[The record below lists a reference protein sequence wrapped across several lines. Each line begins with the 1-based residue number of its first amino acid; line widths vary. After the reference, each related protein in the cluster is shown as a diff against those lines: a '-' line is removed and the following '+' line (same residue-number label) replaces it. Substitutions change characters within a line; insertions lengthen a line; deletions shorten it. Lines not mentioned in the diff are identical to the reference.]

1 MVPRQITRNAK
12 GDLLKKIKEK
22 FAPSDLPTSEQ
33 LEEELDQ
40 YIYRKRFGVTLRT
53 TIYTLITVMVLAV
66 LIAVLLLPVL
76 RIYGPGMRPTLQ
88 EKDIVLSLRTNDY
101 GRGDVISFYY
111 NNKILVKRV
120 IAMPGDVVD
129 IDMKGEV
136 SINGEHLEEP
146 YVIEKVI
153 GDCNIKFPYTVP
165 ESRVFVMGDNRV
177 DSIDSRH
184 TAVGCVS
191 EEQVVGKIMFRIW
204 PYERIGWLQ

>member
-1 MVPRQITRNAK
+1 MKRIR
-12 GDLLKKIKEK
+12 EK
-22 FAPSDLPTSEQ
+22 FSPSELPTADQ
-33 LEEELDQ
+33 LEEELEQ
-40 YIYRKRFGVTLRT
+40 YLYRKRFRVTLRS
-53 TIYTLITVMVLAV
+53 TIYTLITVIMLAV

-120 IAMPGDVVD
+120 IAMEGDVVD
-129 IDMKGEV
+129 IGVDGTV
-136 SINGEHLEEP
+136 YVNGELLEET
-146 YVIEKVI
+146 YVEEKMM

-165 ESRVFVMGDNRV
+165 NSRVFVMGDNREA
-177 DSIDSRH
+177 SIDSRN

-191 EEQVVGKIMFRIW
+191 EEQVVGKIMFCIW
-204 PYERIGWLQ
+204 PPSRIHRVN